1 MSTNIPE
8 RPRRGFDDPI
18 DNPLAENIPDI
29 GGAAEVA
36 AADAG
41 VGPTAAVVP
50 NEVAGDQKRISRTR
64 LTLRRFWRPMGAKV
78 GTLGLLL
85 IVLLAIIG
93 PHLTHWRYDEV
104 DNFSF
109 LKSPGGDHWWG
120 TTQGGRDVFAE
131 CMEGLRKSL
140 VIGFVA
146 SFLIEVI
153 AAFVGATAAYFG
165 KRIDKAIL
173 WVVDLML
180 VIPSFLMIAIVSQKT
195 GGHKGSLWLFILL
208 VVAFGWMLSGRVVRA
223 MTLSTVNLDYVNA
236 ARFMSVPSRVIIT
249 KHVLPNISSFLII
262 DFALGIVG
270 AIMSETALS
279 YFGFGVQ
286 APDVSLGT
294 ILGEGTQMATTFPWV
309 FLFPAGLLVI
319 TLLCVNFMADALRDA
334 IDPSSKSGGRA

>member
-8 RPRRGFDDPI
+8 RPRRGIDDPI
-18 DNPLAENIPDI
+18 ETPLADNIPGI

-41 VGPTAAVVP
+41 TGPSAAVAP
-50 NEVAGDQKRISRTR
+50 TEAPGDQKRISRSR
-64 LTLRRFWRPMGAKV
+64 LILRRFWRPLGAKV
-78 GTLGLLL
+78 GTIGLTL

-93 PHLTHWRYDEV
+93 PHLTSWHYYDV
-104 DNFSF
+104 DNFNF
-109 LKSPGGDHWWG
+109 LKSPGGKHVWG
-120 TTQGGRDVFAE
+120 TTQGGRDLFAE
-131 CMEGLRKSL
+131 CMEGLRRSL
-140 VIGFVA
+140 VIGFLA
-146 SFLIEVI
+146 SLLIELI
-153 AAFVGATAAYFG
+153 AAFLGASAAYFG
-165 KRIDKAIL
+165 KRIDKTIL
-173 WVVDLML
+173 WVIDLML
-180 VIPSFLMIAIVSQKT
+180 VIPSFLLMAIVSHKT
-195 GGHKGSLWLFILL
+195 GGHRGSFWLFIIVL
-208 VVAFGWMLSGRVVRA
+208 VVFGWMVSARVVRA

-279 YFGFGVQ
+279 FFGFGVQ

-309 FLFPAGLLVI
+309 FLFPAGLLVL
-319 TLLCVNFMADALRDA
+319 TLLCVNFVADALRDA